1 MTENIQDAISAFSDK
16 LKRISGFSDAVLKKD
31 ISEDEILEEKIRHSA
46 LALRSNVVNTYRIY
60 KSPFAALG
68 KNSGRAASIEEDE
81 QALFEAYSLFA
92 GAMELNKKNEGKNA
106 ATYISRVEIAS
117 PLAKKACYTVGGQF
131 IWLFLWLYFEKNCR
145 DYFPYFC
152 EREKNWELCFKKS
165 ANFLFEGHEKEVFEI
180 VKREFYS

>member
-1 MTENIQDAISAFSDK
+1 M
-16 LKRISGFSDAVLKKD
+16 LKKD
-31 ISEDEILEEKIRHSA
+31 VSEDEILEEKIRHSA
-46 LALRSNVVNTYRIY
+46 QALRSNVVNTYRIY

-68 KNSGRAASIEEDE
+68 KNSSRAASIEEDE

-131 IWLFLWLYFEKNCR
+131 IWLFLWL
-145 DYFPYFC
+145 
-152 EREKNWELCFKKS
+152 
-165 ANFLFEGHEKEVFEI
+165 
-180 VKREFYS
+180 